1 MHARLFPSRETF
13 RDLARQGN
21 LIPVYREI
29 IADMETPVSAFA
41 KIDAGEH
48 SFLFESVE
56 KGGKFARYSFLGASP
71 YLTFT
76 SKGQKAT
83 VREGSEIH
91 EITMTGDPLH
101 ELERLMARY
110 QPVAVEGL
118 PLFYGG
124 AVGYLSFEAVT
135 LFERSVPR
143 ARTDDLAVPDACFF
157 VTDTL
162 LIFDHLE
169 RRIKIVANAH
179 ITDSMSPDRAYD
191 EAVAKIELIEA
202 RLERPVRSR
211 LLPIFSEIVPLEPAI
226 NMTRDQY
233 VTMTEAMQEYIRA
246 GDIFQVVPSQR
257 FEVPFD
263 GSAIDLYRALRLV
276 NPSPYMFCLKLGD
289 MALVGSSPE
298 LHVRC
303 EAGRVQIRPI
313 AGTRP
318 RGENAEEDERL
329 CAELLADPKE
339 RAEHVML
346 VDLARNDVGRVC
358 RYNTVHLTDFMI
370 TERYSHVMH
379 IVSNV
384 EGELSPGHTAYDV
397 MRATFPAGTVSGS
410 PKIRAMQIIADQEPT
425 CRGTYA
431 GAVGYFGFSGNLDS
445 CIAIR
450 TVLLKGGKAYLQA
463 GGGLVADSTP
473 IGEYQESI
481 NKAKAGLE
489 SVGHG
494 KAVLKDLVHDML
506 LIIDNYDSF
515 TYNLV
520 QYFGELGADI
530 LVKRNDEITV
540 GEVGALHPRAVV
552 ISPGPCTPKEAGISN
567 QVIAQLGPAVP
578 VLGVCLGHQCI
589 GDVYGAAVVR
599 AGRLMH
605 GKTSPIQH
613 DGTGVFAELPDPF

>member
-1 MHARLFPSRETF
+1 MHARLFPSREDF
-13 RDLARQGN
+13 RELAHQGN

-29 IADMETPVSAFA
+29 IADMETPVSAFH
-41 KIDAGEH
+41 KIDTGDH

-71 YLTFT
+71 HLIFQTRGKKIT
-76 SKGQKAT
+76 L
-83 VREGSEIH
+83 REGTQARDYAIE
-91 EITMTGDPLH
+91 GDPLH
-101 ELERLMARY
+101 ELERLMAGY
-110 QPVAVEGL
+110 KPVPVEGL

-135 LFERSVPR
+135 LFEPTVGR
-143 ARTDDLAVPDACFF
+143 AKKDDLDVPDAYFF

-179 ITDSMSPDRAYD
+179 ITDPAQPDRAYD
-191 EAVAKIELIEA
+191 EAVAKIEELEA
-202 RLERPVRSR
+202 RLERPVRSS
-211 LLPIFSEIVPLEPAI
+211 LLPSFTDVKPLEPAV
-226 NMTRDQY
+226 NMTQDQY
-233 VTMTEAMQEYIRA
+233 VKMTEAMQEYIRA

-263 GSAIDLYRALRLV
+263 HPAIDLYRALRLI
-276 NPSPYMFCLKLGD
+276 NPSPYMFCLKLGG

-303 EAGRVQIRPI
+303 EEGKVQIRPI

-318 RGENAEEDERL
+318 RGKDPQEDDRL
-329 CAELLADPKE
+329 CEELLADPKE

-358 RYNTVHLTDFMI
+358 KFNTVRLTDFMI

-384 EGELSPGHTAYDV
+384 EGELNPGHTAYDV

-450 TVLLKGGKAYLQA
+450 TVLLKDGKAYLQA

-473 IGEYQESI
+473 LGEYQESL
-481 NKAKAGLE
+481 NKAKAGL
-489 SVGHG
+489 
-494 KAVLKDLVHDML
+494 KALAMAKQ
-506 LIIDNYDSF
+506 F
-515 TYNLV
+515 
-520 QYFGELGADI
+520 
-530 LVKRNDEITV
+530 
-540 GEVGALHPRAVV
+540 
-552 ISPGPCTPKEAGISN
+552 
-567 QVIAQLGPAVP
+567 
-578 VLGVCLGHQCI
+578 
-589 GDVYGAAVVR
+589 
-599 AGRLMH
+599 
-605 GKTSPIQH
+605 
-613 DGTGVFAELPDPF
+613 

>member
-1 MHARLFPSRETF
+1 MHPRLFPSREAF
-13 RDLARQGN
+13 RELARQGN
-21 LIPVYREI
+21 LVPIYREI

-41 KIDAGEH
+41 KIDTGDH

-71 YLTFT
+71 HLTFQT
-76 SKGQKAT
+76 RGKKVI
-83 VREGSEIH
+83 VREGGRQREYLM
-91 EITMTGDPLH
+91 EGDPLH
-101 ELERLMARY
+101 ELEKLMSGY
-110 QPVAVEGL
+110 KPVPIDGL

-124 AVGYLSFEAVT
+124 AVGYLGFEAVT
-135 LFERSVPR
+135 LFEPSVPR
-143 ARTDDLAVPDACFF
+143 AKRDDLHLPDAYFF
-157 VTDTL
+157 ITDTL

-179 ITDSMSPDRAYD
+179 ISDPDNPDRAYD
-191 EAVAKIELIEA
+191 EAVAKIEELEG
-202 RLERPVRSR
+202 RLTRPVASR
-211 LLPIFSEIVPLEPAI
+211 LLPIFTEVKPLDPTI
-226 NMTRDQY
+226 NMTREQY
-233 VTMTEAMQEYIRA
+233 VAMTEAMQEYIRA

-263 GSAIDLYRALRLV
+263 GPPIDLYRALRLI
-276 NPSPYMFCLKLGD
+276 NPSPYMFIVKLGG

-303 EAGRVQIRPI
+303 EEGRVQIRPI

-318 RGENAEEDERL
+318 RGENAEEDDRL

-358 RYNTVHLTDFMI
+358 QFNTVRLTDFMI
-370 TERYSHVMH
+370 TERYSHVIH

-384 EGELSPGHTAYDV
+384 EGELTPGHSAYDV

-410 PKIRAMQIIADQEPT
+410 PKIRAMQIIADCEPT

-450 TVLLKGGKAYLQA
+450 TVLLKDGKAYLQA

-473 IGEYQESI
+473 LGEYQESI
-481 NKAKAGLE
+481 NKAKAGL
-489 SVGHG
+489 
-494 KAVLKDLVHDML
+494 KALAMAKQ
-506 LIIDNYDSF
+506 F
-515 TYNLV
+515 
-520 QYFGELGADI
+520 
-530 LVKRNDEITV
+530 
-540 GEVGALHPRAVV
+540 
-552 ISPGPCTPKEAGISN
+552 
-567 QVIAQLGPAVP
+567 
-578 VLGVCLGHQCI
+578 
-589 GDVYGAAVVR
+589 
-599 AGRLMH
+599 
-605 GKTSPIQH
+605 
-613 DGTGVFAELPDPF
+613 

>member
-1 MHARLFPSRETF
+1 MHARLFPSREIF
-13 RDLARQGN
+13 RERARFGN

-29 IADMETPVSAFA
+29 IADMETPVSAFH
-41 KIDAGEH
+41 KIDTGDF

-56 KGGKFARYSFLGASP
+56 KGNKFARYSFLGASP
-71 YLTFT
+71 HLIFQAHGKNITL
-76 SKGQKAT
+76 
-83 VREGSEIH
+83 REGAEQRAYEIAD
-91 EITMTGDPLH
+91 DPLH
-101 ELERLMARY
+101 ELERLMAGYR
-110 QPVAVEGL
+110 PVPADDL

-124 AVGYLSFEAVT
+124 AVGYIGFEAVT
-135 LFERSVPR
+135 QFEPTVPR
-143 ARTDDLAVPDACFF
+143 AKKNDLGVPDVYFF
-157 VTDTL
+157 ITDTL

-179 ITDSMSPDRAYD
+179 VTDPAHADVAYD
-191 EAVAKIELIEA
+191 EAVAKIEELES
-202 RLERPVRSR
+202 RLSRAVPGR
-211 LLPIFSEIVPLEPAI
+211 LLPIFTDIHPLEPTI

-233 VTMTEAMQEYIRA
+233 VKMTEAMQEYIRA

-263 GSAIDLYRALRLV
+263 APAIDLYRALRLI
-276 NPSPYMFCLKLGD
+276 NPSPYMFILKLGG

-303 EAGRVQIRPI
+303 EEGKVQIRPI

-318 RGENAEEDERL
+318 RGQTPEEDDRL
-329 CAELLADPKE
+329 TAELLADPKE

-358 RYNTVHLTDFMI
+358 NFNTVRLTDFMI

-384 EGELSPGHTAYDV
+384 EGELAPGHSAYDV

-450 TVLLKGGKAYLQA
+450 TVLLKDGKAYLQA

-473 IGEYQESI
+473 LGEYQESI
-481 NKAKAGLE
+481 NKAKAGL
-489 SVGHG
+489 
-494 KAVLKDLVHDML
+494 KALAMAKL
-506 LIIDNYDSF
+506 F
-515 TYNLV
+515 
-520 QYFGELGADI
+520 
-530 LVKRNDEITV
+530 
-540 GEVGALHPRAVV
+540 
-552 ISPGPCTPKEAGISN
+552 
-567 QVIAQLGPAVP
+567 
-578 VLGVCLGHQCI
+578 
-589 GDVYGAAVVR
+589 
-599 AGRLMH
+599 
-605 GKTSPIQH
+605 
-613 DGTGVFAELPDPF
+613 

>member
-1 MHARLFPSRETF
+1 MNGLLPAMHARLLPSREDF
-13 RDLARQGN
+13 RALAGRGN

-29 IADMETPVSAFA
+29 IADMETPVSAFQ
-41 KIDAGEH
+41 KIDTGDH

-71 YLTFT
+71 HLIFT
-76 SKGQKAT
+76 ARGKEIT
-83 VREGSEIH
+83 LREGNEQRAYTC
-91 EITMTGDPLH
+91 EGDPLH
-101 ELERLMARY
+101 ELERLMAGFK
-110 QPVAVEGL
+110 PVAHDEL

-124 AVGYLSFEAVT
+124 AVGYIGFEAVT
-135 LFERSVPR
+135 QFEPTVPR
-143 ARTDDLAVPDACFF
+143 AKKDDLGVPDAYFF
-157 VTDTL
+157 ITDTL
-162 LIFDHLE
+162 LIFDHQE

-179 ITDSMSPDRAYD
+179 VSDPAQADRAYD
-191 EAVAKIELIEA
+191 AAVAKIEELEA
-202 RLERPVRSR
+202 RLERPARAR
-211 LLPIFSEIVPLEPAI
+211 LLPIMTEVVPLEPKV
-226 NMTRDQY
+226 NMTREQY
-233 VTMTEAMQEYIRA
+233 VAMTEAMQEYIRA

-263 GSAIDLYRALRLV
+263 GAPLDLYRALRLV
-276 NPSPYMFCLKLGD
+276 NPSPYMFCVKLGG
-289 MALVGSSPE
+289 MALVGASPE

-303 EAGRVQIRPI
+303 EKGKVQIRPI

-318 RGENAEEDERL
+318 RGETPEEDDRL

-358 RYNTVHLTDFMI
+358 KFDTVRLTDFMI

-384 EGELSPGHTAYDV
+384 EGELNPGHTAYDV

-450 TVLLKGGKAYLQA
+450 TVLLKDGKAYLQA

-473 IGEYQESI
+473 LGEYNESV
-481 NKAKAGLE
+481 NKAKAGL
-489 SVGHG
+489 
-494 KAVLKDLVHDML
+494 KALAMAKQ
-506 LIIDNYDSF
+506 F
-515 TYNLV
+515 
-520 QYFGELGADI
+520 
-530 LVKRNDEITV
+530 
-540 GEVGALHPRAVV
+540 
-552 ISPGPCTPKEAGISN
+552 
-567 QVIAQLGPAVP
+567 
-578 VLGVCLGHQCI
+578 
-589 GDVYGAAVVR
+589 
-599 AGRLMH
+599 
-605 GKTSPIQH
+605 
-613 DGTGVFAELPDPF
+613 

>member
-1 MHARLFPSRETF
+1 MHARLFPSRESF
-13 RDLARQGN
+13 RERAHRGN

-29 IADMETPVSAFA
+29 IADMETPVSAFQ
-41 KIDAGEH
+41 KIDTGDH

-56 KGGKFARYSFLGASP
+56 KGNKFARYSFLGASP
-71 YLTFT
+71 HLIFQARGKTIT
-76 SKGQKAT
+76 L
-83 VREGSEIH
+83 REGAEQRSYTIED
-91 EITMTGDPLH
+91 DPLH
-101 ELERLMARY
+101 ELERLMAGYR
-110 QPVAVEGL
+110 PVPADDL

-124 AVGYLSFEAVT
+124 AVGYIGFEAVT
-135 LFERSVPR
+135 QFEPTVPR
-143 ARTDDLAVPDACFF
+143 AKKDDLGVPDAYFF
-157 VTDTL
+157 ITDTL

-179 ITDSMSPDRAYD
+179 VADPIHADRAYD
-191 EAVAKIELIEA
+191 EAVAKIEELEA
-202 RLERPVRSR
+202 RLARAVPGR
-211 LLPIFSEIVPLEPAI
+211 LLPVFSDIQPLQPAI

-233 VTMTEAMQEYIRA
+233 VKMTEAMQEYIRA

-263 GSAIDLYRALRLV
+263 ASAIDLYRALRLI
-276 NPSPYMFCLKLGD
+276 NPSPYMFCLKLGG

-303 EAGRVQIRPI
+303 EEGKVQIRPI

-318 RGENAEEDERL
+318 RGQTPEEDDRL
-329 CAELLADPKE
+329 TAELLADPKE

-358 RYNTVHLTDFMI
+358 QFNTVRLTDFMI

-384 EGELSPGHTAYDV
+384 EGELTAGHSAYDV

-410 PKIRAMQIIADQEPT
+410 PKIRAMQIIADMEPT

-450 TVLLKGGKAYLQA
+450 TILLKDGKAYLQA

-473 IGEYQESI
+473 LGEYEESL
-481 NKAKAGLE
+481 NKAKAGL
-489 SVGHG
+489 
-494 KAVLKDLVHDML
+494 KALAMAKL
-506 LIIDNYDSF
+506 F
-515 TYNLV
+515 
-520 QYFGELGADI
+520 
-530 LVKRNDEITV
+530 
-540 GEVGALHPRAVV
+540 
-552 ISPGPCTPKEAGISN
+552 
-567 QVIAQLGPAVP
+567 
-578 VLGVCLGHQCI
+578 
-589 GDVYGAAVVR
+589 
-599 AGRLMH
+599 
-605 GKTSPIQH
+605 
-613 DGTGVFAELPDPF
+613 

>member
-1 MHARLFPSRETF
+1 MHARLFPSRESF
-13 RDLARQGN
+13 RELAHRGN

-29 IADMETPVSAFA
+29 IADMETPVSAFQ
-41 KIDAGEH
+41 KIDTGDH

-56 KGGKFARYSFLGASP
+56 KGNKFARYSFLGASP
-71 YLTFT
+71 HLIFQAHGKKITL
-76 SKGQKAT
+76 
-83 VREGSEIH
+83 REGAEQRSYEIAD
-91 EITMTGDPLH
+91 DPLH
-101 ELERLMARY
+101 ELERLMTGYR
-110 QPVAVEGL
+110 PVPTENL

-124 AVGYLSFEAVT
+124 AVGYLGFEAVT
-135 LFERSVPR
+135 QFEPTVPR
-143 ARTDDLAVPDACFF
+143 AKKDDLGVPDAYFF
-157 VTDTL
+157 ITDTL

-179 ITDSMSPDRAYD
+179 VTDPTHADRAYD
-191 EAVAKIELIEA
+191 DAVAKIEELEV
-202 RLERPVRSR
+202 RLSRAVPGR
-211 LLPIFSEIVPLEPAI
+211 LLPVFTDVEPLDPAI

-233 VTMTEAMQEYIRA
+233 VKMTEAMQEYIRA

-263 GSAIDLYRALRLV
+263 ASAIHLYRALRLI
-276 NPSPYMFCLKLGD
+276 NPSPYMFILKLGG

-303 EAGRVQIRPI
+303 EEGKVQIRPI

-318 RGENAEEDERL
+318 RGKTPEEDDRL
-329 CAELLADPKE
+329 TAELLADPKE

-358 RYNTVHLTDFMI
+358 QFNTVRLTDFMI

-384 EGELSPGHTAYDV
+384 EGELTPGHSAYDV

-410 PKIRAMQIIADQEPT
+410 PKIRAMQIIADMEPT

-450 TVLLKGGKAYLQA
+450 TMLLKDGKAYLQA

-473 IGEYQESI
+473 LGEYQESI
-481 NKAKAGLE
+481 NKAKAGL
-489 SVGHG
+489 
-494 KAVLKDLVHDML
+494 KALAMAKL
-506 LIIDNYDSF
+506 F
-515 TYNLV
+515 
-520 QYFGELGADI
+520 
-530 LVKRNDEITV
+530 
-540 GEVGALHPRAVV
+540 
-552 ISPGPCTPKEAGISN
+552 
-567 QVIAQLGPAVP
+567 
-578 VLGVCLGHQCI
+578 
-589 GDVYGAAVVR
+589 
-599 AGRLMH
+599 
-605 GKTSPIQH
+605 
-613 DGTGVFAELPDPF
+613 

>member
-1 MHARLFPSRETF
+1 MLERRHFDCPASSQRVAWPFYLRMHARLFPSREEF
-13 RDLARQGN
+13 RALAEHGN

-29 IADMETPVSAFA
+29 IADMETPVSAFQ
-41 KIDAGEH
+41 KIDTGDH

-71 YLTFT
+71 QLIF
-76 SKGQKAT
+76 QA
-83 VREGSEIH
+83 RESEITLR
-91 EITMTGDPLH
+91 EAGTERRYICEGDPLR
-101 ELERLMARY
+101 ELERLMAGYR
-110 QPVAVEGL
+110 PVAHGDL

-124 AVGYLSFEAVT
+124 AVGYIGFEAAT
-135 LFERSVPR
+135 QFEKTVPR
-143 ARTDDLAVPDACFF
+143 ARHDDLQVPDAYFF

-162 LIFDHLE
+162 LIFDHQE

-179 ITDSMSPDRAYD
+179 VTEETRADRAYD
-191 EAVAKIELIEA
+191 EAVAKIEELEA
-202 RLERPVRSR
+202 RLERPARAR
-211 LLPIFSEIVPLEPAI
+211 LLPIMSEIVPLEPKV
-226 NMTRDQY
+226 NMTREEY
-233 VTMTEAMQEYIRA
+233 IAMTEAMQEYIRA

-263 GSAIDLYRALRLV
+263 GTPLDLYRALRLV
-276 NPSPYMFCLKLGD
+276 NPSPYMFCVKLGG

-303 EAGRVQIRPI
+303 ESGRVQIRPI

-318 RGENAEEDERL
+318 RGQTTEEDDRL

-358 RYNTVHLTDFMI
+358 KFDTVRLTDFMT

-384 EGELSPGHTAYDV
+384 EGELTPGHSAYDV

-410 PKIRAMQIIADQEPT
+410 PKIRAMQIIAEGEPT

-450 TVLLKGGKAYLQA
+450 TVLLKDGKAYLQA

-473 IGEYQESI
+473 LGEYQESV
-481 NKAKAGLE
+481 NKAKAGL
-489 SVGHG
+489 
-494 KAVLKDLVHDML
+494 KALAMAKQ
-506 LIIDNYDSF
+506 F
-515 TYNLV
+515 
-520 QYFGELGADI
+520 
-530 LVKRNDEITV
+530 
-540 GEVGALHPRAVV
+540 
-552 ISPGPCTPKEAGISN
+552 
-567 QVIAQLGPAVP
+567 
-578 VLGVCLGHQCI
+578 
-589 GDVYGAAVVR
+589 
-599 AGRLMH
+599 
-605 GKTSPIQH
+605 
-613 DGTGVFAELPDPF
+613 

>member
-1 MHARLFPSRETF
+1 MHARLFPTRESF
-13 RDLARQGN
+13 RELARQGN

-29 IADMETPVSAFA
+29 IADMETPVSAFQ
-41 KIDAGEH
+41 KIDTGDH

-56 KGGKFARYSFLGASP
+56 KGNKFARYSFLGASP
-71 YLTFT
+71 HLIFQAHGKNITL
-76 SKGQKAT
+76 
-83 VREGSEIH
+83 REGADHRAYVIED
-91 EITMTGDPLH
+91 DPLH
-101 ELERLMARY
+101 ELERLMAGY
-110 QPVAVEGL
+110 KPVPCGDL

-124 AVGYLSFEAVT
+124 AVGYLGFEAVT
-135 LFERSVPR
+135 QFEPTVPR
-143 ARTDDLAVPDACFF
+143 AKKDDLGVPDAYFF
-157 VTDTL
+157 ITDTL

-179 ITDSMSPDRAYD
+179 VADPVHADRAYD
-191 EAVAKIELIEA
+191 QAVAKIEELEA
-202 RLERPVRSR
+202 RLTRALPGR
-211 LLPIFSEIVPLEPAI
+211 LLPVFDDVQPLEPSI

-233 VTMTEAMQEYIRA
+233 VAMTESMQEYIRA

-263 GSAIDLYRALRLV
+263 ASAIHLYRALRLV
-276 NPSPYMFCLKLGD
+276 NPSPYMFILKLGG

-303 EAGRVQIRPI
+303 EEGKVQIRPI

-318 RGENAEEDERL
+318 RGKTPEEDDRL
-329 CAELLADPKE
+329 TAELLADPKE

-358 RYNTVHLTDFMI
+358 QFNTVRLTDFMI

-384 EGELSPGHTAYDV
+384 EGELTPGHSAYDV

-450 TVLLKGGKAYLQA
+450 TILLKDGKAYLQA

-473 IGEYQESI
+473 LGEYQESI
-481 NKAKAGLE
+481 NKAKAGL
-489 SVGHG
+489 
-494 KAVLKDLVHDML
+494 KALAMAKL
-506 LIIDNYDSF
+506 F
-515 TYNLV
+515 
-520 QYFGELGADI
+520 
-530 LVKRNDEITV
+530 
-540 GEVGALHPRAVV
+540 
-552 ISPGPCTPKEAGISN
+552 
-567 QVIAQLGPAVP
+567 
-578 VLGVCLGHQCI
+578 
-589 GDVYGAAVVR
+589 
-599 AGRLMH
+599 
-605 GKTSPIQH
+605 
-613 DGTGVFAELPDPF
+613 

>member
-1 MHARLFPSRETF
+1 MQARLFPSRESF
-13 RDLARQGN
+13 RELARQGN
-21 LIPVYREI
+21 LIPIYREV

-41 KIDAGEH
+41 KINTGDH

-56 KGGKFARYSFLGASP
+56 KGGRFARFSFLGASP
-71 YLTFT
+71 YLIFRARGK
-76 SKGQKAT
+76 SVT
-83 VREGSEIH
+83 VNEGGTERSYTVEK
-91 EITMTGDPLH
+91 DPLH
-101 ELERLMARY
+101 ELERLMSAYR
-110 QPVAVEGL
+110 PVPVEGL

-124 AVGYLSFEAVT
+124 AVGYLGFEAVT
-135 LFERSVPR
+135 LFEPSVKR
-143 ARTDDLAVPDACFF
+143 ARHDDLQVPDAYFF

-179 ITDSMSPDRAYD
+179 VKDAKNPDQAYD
-191 EAVAKIELIEA
+191 EAAAKIEELET
-202 RLERPVRSR
+202 RMERPLRSR
-211 LLPIFSEIVPLEPAI
+211 LLPTLPEVVPLQPRI
-226 NMTRDQY
+226 NMEREEY
-233 VTMTEAMQEYIRA
+233 VAMTEAMQEFIRA

-257 FEVPFD
+257 FEVPYR
-263 GSAIDLYRALRLV
+263 GSEVELYRALRLI

-303 EAGRVQIRPI
+303 EEGKVQIRPI

-318 RGENAEEDERL
+318 RGADAAEDERL
-329 CAELLADPKE
+329 CADLLADPKE

-358 RYNTVHLTDFMI
+358 EFNSVRLTDFMI

-384 EGELSPGHTAYDV
+384 EGKLNPGHSAYDV

-410 PKIRAMQIIADQEPT
+410 PKIRAMQIIAEQEPT

-450 TVLLKGGKAYLQA
+450 TILLRDGKAYLQA

-473 IGEYQESI
+473 LGEYQESI
-481 NKAKAGLE
+481 NKAKAGM
-489 SVGHG
+489 
-494 KAVLKDLVHDML
+494 KALAMATQ
-506 LIIDNYDSF
+506 F
-515 TYNLV
+515 
-520 QYFGELGADI
+520 Q
-530 LVKRNDEITV
+530 
-540 GEVGALHPRAVV
+540 
-552 ISPGPCTPKEAGISN
+552 
-567 QVIAQLGPAVP
+567 
-578 VLGVCLGHQCI
+578 
-589 GDVYGAAVVR
+589 
-599 AGRLMH
+599 
-605 GKTSPIQH
+605 
-613 DGTGVFAELPDPF
+613 PFSCS

>member
-1 MHARLFPSRETF
+1 MHNRLSLSRESF
-13 RDLARQGN
+13 RELARHGN

-41 KIDAGEH
+41 KIDTGDF

-71 YLTFT
+71 QVIFQARGKEITL
-76 SKGQKAT
+76 
-83 VREGSEIH
+83 REGAEQRAYSIE
-91 EITMTGDPLH
+91 TDPLR
-101 ELERLMARY
+101 ELEKLMSGYR
-110 QPVAVEGL
+110 PVAVDGL
-118 PLFYGG
+118 PLFSGG
-124 AVGYLSFEAVT
+124 AVGYLGFEAVT
-135 LFERSVPR
+135 QFEPTVPR
-143 ARTDDLAVPDACFF
+143 AKKDDLGIPDAYFF
-157 VTDTL
+157 ITDTL

-179 ITDSMSPDRAYD
+179 VADPRQADRAYD
-191 EAVAKIELIEA
+191 EAVKKIEELEA
-202 RLERPVRSR
+202 RLTRALPGR
-211 LLPIFSEIVPLEPAI
+211 LLPIFDDVQPLEPSI

-233 VTMTEAMQEYIRA
+233 VAMTEAMQEYIRA

-263 GSAIDLYRALRLV
+263 ASPVDLYRALRLI
-276 NPSPYMFCLKLGD
+276 NPSPYMFILKLSG

-303 EAGRVQIRPI
+303 EEGKVQIRPI

-318 RGENAEEDERL
+318 RGKTPAEDDAL
-329 CAELLADPKE
+329 AAELLADPKE

-358 RYNTVHLTDFMI
+358 QFNSVRLTDFMI

-384 EGELSPGHTAYDV
+384 EGALTPGHSAYDV

-450 TVLLKGGKAYLQA
+450 TVLLKDGKAYLQA

-473 IGEYQESI
+473 LGEYQESI
-481 NKAKAGLE
+481 NKAKAGL
-489 SVGHG
+489 
-494 KAVLKDLVHDML
+494 KALAMAKL
-506 LIIDNYDSF
+506 F
-515 TYNLV
+515 
-520 QYFGELGADI
+520 
-530 LVKRNDEITV
+530 
-540 GEVGALHPRAVV
+540 
-552 ISPGPCTPKEAGISN
+552 
-567 QVIAQLGPAVP
+567 
-578 VLGVCLGHQCI
+578 
-589 GDVYGAAVVR
+589 
-599 AGRLMH
+599 
-605 GKTSPIQH
+605 
-613 DGTGVFAELPDPF
+613 

>member
-1 MHARLFPSRETF
+1 MHARLFPSREEF
-13 RDLARQGN
+13 RALAEHGN

-29 IADMETPVSAFA
+29 IADMETPVSAFQ
-41 KIDAGEH
+41 KIDTGDH

-71 YLTFT
+71 QLIFQARESEITL
-76 SKGQKAT
+76 
-83 VREGSEIH
+83 REGGSERRYIC
-91 EITMTGDPLH
+91 EGDPLR
-101 ELERLMARY
+101 ELEWLMAGYR
-110 QPVAVEGL
+110 PVAHGDL

-124 AVGYLSFEAVT
+124 AVGYLGFEAVT
-135 LFERSVPR
+135 QFEKTVPR
-143 ARTDDLAVPDACFF
+143 ARHDDLHVPDAYFF

-162 LIFDHLE
+162 LIFDHQE

-179 ITDSMSPDRAYD
+179 VTDGTQADRAYD
-191 EAVAKIELIEA
+191 EAVAKIEELEA
-202 RLERPVRSR
+202 RLERPVRAR
-211 LLPIFSEIVPLEPAI
+211 LLPVMSEIVPLEPKM
-226 NMTRDQY
+226 NMTREEY
-233 VTMTEAMQEYIRA
+233 VAMTEAMQEYIRA

-263 GSAIDLYRALRLV
+263 GAPLDLYRALRLV
-276 NPSPYMFCLKLGD
+276 NPSPYMFCVKLGGI
-289 MALVGSSPE
+289 ALVGSSPE

-303 EAGRVQIRPI
+303 ESGRVQIRPI

-318 RGENAEEDERL
+318 RGQTTEEDDRL

-358 RYNTVHLTDFMI
+358 KFDTVRLTDFMI

-384 EGELSPGHTAYDV
+384 EGELNPGHSAYDV

-410 PKIRAMQIIADQEPT
+410 PKIRAMQIIAEGEPT

-450 TVLLKGGKAYLQA
+450 TVLLKDGKAYLQA

-473 IGEYQESI
+473 LGEYQESV
-481 NKAKAGLE
+481 NKAKAGL
-489 SVGHG
+489 
-494 KAVLKDLVHDML
+494 KALAMAKQ
-506 LIIDNYDSF
+506 F
-515 TYNLV
+515 
-520 QYFGELGADI
+520 
-530 LVKRNDEITV
+530 
-540 GEVGALHPRAVV
+540 
-552 ISPGPCTPKEAGISN
+552 
-567 QVIAQLGPAVP
+567 
-578 VLGVCLGHQCI
+578 
-589 GDVYGAAVVR
+589 
-599 AGRLMH
+599 
-605 GKTSPIQH
+605 
-613 DGTGVFAELPDPF
+613 

>member
-1 MHARLFPSRETF
+1 MHARLFPSRESF
-13 RDLARQGN
+13 RELAHRGN

-29 IADMETPVSAFA
+29 IADMETPVSAFH
-41 KIDAGEH
+41 KIDTGDH

-56 KGGKFARYSFLGASP
+56 KGNKFARYSFLGASP
-71 YLTFT
+71 HLIFQARGKTIT
-76 SKGQKAT
+76 L
-83 VREGSEIH
+83 REGAEQRAYAI
-91 EITMTGDPLH
+91 EEGDPLH
-101 ELERLMARY
+101 ELERLMSGYR
-110 QPVAVEGL
+110 PVPVDGL

-124 AVGYLSFEAVT
+124 AVGYIGFEAVT
-135 LFERSVPR
+135 QFEPTVPR
-143 ARTDDLAVPDACFF
+143 AKKDDLGVPDAYFF
-157 VTDTL
+157 ITDTL

-179 ITDSMSPDRAYD
+179 VADPTRADRAYD
-191 EAVAKIELIEA
+191 EAVAKIEELEA
-202 RLERPVRSR
+202 RLARAVPGR
-211 LLPIFSEIVPLEPAI
+211 LLPVFSDIAPLEPAV

-233 VTMTEAMQEYIRA
+233 VKMTEAMQEYIRA

-263 GSAIDLYRALRLV
+263 HPPVDLYRALRLI
-276 NPSPYMFCLKLGD
+276 NPSPYMFILKLGG

-303 EAGRVQIRPI
+303 EEGKVQIRPI

-318 RGENAEEDERL
+318 RGQTPEEDDRL
-329 CAELLADPKE
+329 TAELLADPKE

-358 RYNTVHLTDFMI
+358 QFNTVRLTDFMI

-384 EGELSPGHTAYDV
+384 EGELTPGHSAYDV

-410 PKIRAMQIIADQEPT
+410 PKIRAMQIIADMEPT

-450 TVLLKGGKAYLQA
+450 TVLLKDGKAYLQA

-473 IGEYQESI
+473 LGEYQESI
-481 NKAKAGLE
+481 NKAKAGL
-489 SVGHG
+489 
-494 KAVLKDLVHDML
+494 KALAMAKL
-506 LIIDNYDSF
+506 F
-515 TYNLV
+515 
-520 QYFGELGADI
+520 
-530 LVKRNDEITV
+530 
-540 GEVGALHPRAVV
+540 
-552 ISPGPCTPKEAGISN
+552 
-567 QVIAQLGPAVP
+567 
-578 VLGVCLGHQCI
+578 
-589 GDVYGAAVVR
+589 
-599 AGRLMH
+599 
-605 GKTSPIQH
+605 
-613 DGTGVFAELPDPF
+613 